1 MTNMHHALLAARSE
15 FYERSQVTA
24 EFLHYVGRH
33 GLALGRISGF
43 AGAAGIL
50 PVVDCGGG
58 RFDWDAPGDMIQ
70 AFICE
75 AYAEDGESVIDL
87 VAWPLDRPEH
97 VMTMFGR
104 APLLGL
110 WEVMNPATYYG
121 GKPLRMHRTPLE
133 WLQSGCR
140 GAAIVRK
147 EAAAPILFGLDGAI
161 AAADQSHA
169 RELHEVI
176 SMVIPKGKIVVPRA
190 A

>member
-1 MTNMHHALLAARSE
+1 MTDMHYALLAARSE

-24 EFLHYVGRH
+24 EFLHYVRRH
-33 GLALGRISGF
+33 GLELRRISGF
-43 AGAAGIL
+43 AGATGIV

-75 AYAEDGESVIDL
+75 AYAEDGETVIDL
-87 VAWPLDRPEH
+87 VAWPVNQPSKVL
-97 VMTMFGR
+97 TMLGR
-104 APLLGL
+104 VPLLGL

-121 GKPLRMHRTPLE
+121 GKPLRMHRTPLD

-147 EAAAPILFGLDGAI
+147 EAAAQILFGLVGAI
-161 AAADQSHA
+161 AAADQNHA
-169 RELHEVI
+169 RELHQVI
-176 SMVIPKGKIVVPRA
+176 SMMIPKGKIVVPRA